1 MGFEPPKAITL
12 HLIVFKVLESIVWQG
27 FYTYSASPSL
37 IQEIETKFQ
46 TIKAAKES
54 ELAPKLNLAKTSTG
68 NLQVKIQ
75 DKVNDP
81 ELNNAIAKTI
91 TVLAN
96 NKPIVKDEIETL
108 KQENEAL
115 ASTLPGKLQ
124 QLNLPEQQF
133 QIQTVT

>member
-1 MGFEPPKAITL
+1 MENIIFVHQSDRLKFSYYPIN
-12 HLIVFKVLESIVWQG
+12 
-27 FYTYSASPSL
+27 SL

>member
-1 MGFEPPKAITL
+1 MHQSDRLKFSYYPIN
-12 HLIVFKVLESIVWQG
+12 
-27 FYTYSASPSL
+27 SL

-68 NLQVKIQ
+68 NLQAKIQ

>member
-1 MGFEPPKAITL
+1 
-12 HLIVFKVLESIVWQG
+12 LENIIFVHQSDRLKFSYYPIN
-27 FYTYSASPSL
+27 SL

-46 TIKAAKES
+46 TIKTAKES

-68 NLQVKIQ
+68 NLQAKIQ